1 MDRRSDEFLLAE
13 SPTRE
18 AAYDDPESPFIPTF
32 RTKPMASVKGRKRPL
47 RTICIVL
54 AAVSLLSFG
63 VVLLKPLSYLDID
76 FEKADVYPTTFNSQS
91 YVQGPPTQR
100 FRDNLRNDTKYI
112 TSWISAGWTNDVMTY
127 GNLIYLALITERIPI
142 IAKFIPSHVDN
153 SAPPFAFGEVFDVPR
168 LSQAIKSP
176 IIEWHE
182 VKDSE
187 SEVLDDLG
195 CWSLWESVQ
204 KTQSHPRG
212 SFSLNWLK
220 LDVSWTRTP
229 DWVKLTPP
237 GVTDSHA
244 SFWSLAT
251 LGFPEARAN
260 NLQSTNYP
268 SPQHQVSLPP
278 DDQLLCFDYLYYM
291 GAQNAWEWESDY
303 GPTWRFVGQHM
314 RWNASLES
322 LANEHAR
329 RAMNVPVNEP
339 TPPYISIHI
348 RHGDFRNYCNDVPL
362 DQCFAS
368 LPVIARRVA
377 EVQEELR
384 AQKGIEVTQVIMT
397 SDERDPEWWSGVRA
411 LGWTWVDYTAE
422 RTEEIYGK
430 WYPVFIDAVIQSN
443 GAGFVGTHG
452 STMTTLA
459 RRRVESWH
467 DGPTRVVKWGSPS
480 ADDH

>member
-1 MDRRSDEFLLAE
+1 MDRRSDEFLLGE
-13 SPTRE
+13 SSRQE
-18 AAYDDPESPFIPTF
+18 AYDDLESPSTF
-32 RTKPMASVKGRKRPL
+32 RTKPMASAKGSKQSL
-47 RTICIVL
+47 RTIVVVL
-54 AAVSLLSFG
+54 VAISLLSFG
-63 VVLLKPLSYLDID
+63 VILLKPLDYLDV
-76 FEKADVYPTTFNSQS
+76 EEAPVSRYSATFDSQS
-91 YVQGPPTQR
+91 YIQGPPTQR

-142 IAKFIPSHVDN
+142 IAKFIPSHVDH
-153 SAPPFAFGEVFDVPR
+153 SVPPFAFGDVFDVPR
-168 LSQAIKSP
+168 LSHAVRTP

-204 KTQSHPRG
+204 NSESHPRG
-212 SFSLNWLK
+212 SSSLDGLK

-251 LGFPEARAN
+251 LGFPETRSD
-260 NLQSTNYP
+260 NLELTNYP

-278 DDQLLCFDYLYYM
+278 DDQLLCFDYLYYV
-291 GAQNAWEWESDY
+291 GAQNAFEWESDY
-303 GPTWRFVGQHM
+303 SPAWRFVGQHM
-314 RWNASLES
+314 HWNASLER
-322 LANEHAR
+322 LANEYAR
-329 RAMNVPVNEP
+329 RAMSVPENEP
-339 TPPYISIHI
+339 TPPYISIHM
-348 RHGDFRNYCNDVPL
+348 RHGDFRRYCNGVPL

-384 AQKGIEVTQVIMT
+384 TQKGTEVTQVIMT

-411 LGWTWVDYTAE
+411 MGWTWIDYASE
-422 RTEEIYGK
+422 QTEEIYGK
-430 WYPVFIDAVIQSN
+430 WYPVFIDAIIQSN
-443 GAGFVGTHG
+443 GAGFVGTDG

-459 RRRVESWH
+459 RRRVQSWH
-467 DGPTRVVKWGSPS
+467 GGPTRVVKWGSPN